1 MIKSLVVA
9 VDGSENAQ
17 SALRYALWLA
27 QRFDAV
33 VTGLHVADVVT
44 IEGSFFHDISGSLGF
59 EPYLDLTSKMRGAL
73 RDRGEQVLED
83 FSRACRE
90 ADIRHETS
98 LQVGIV
104 SAEICEL
111 ARTSDLVVLGKR
123 GVNRHF
129 STGLLGGVTESVA
142 RQCPRPIFMAPLEFV
157 EPGKA
162 LLAYDGSQR
171 AGSAMHVAA
180 EVCTLLELPL
190 DVVTVSLEEDRG
202 EEIADEARRYLASYP
217 ITTEVRVVE
226 GHAYEAIPAEVEQW
240 GYDLLFMG
248 SHGHGRVLEFV
259 LGSTTE
265 FVLRNVTCPVFL
277 NR

>member
-1 MIKSLVVA
+1 MR
-9 VDGSENAQ
+9 E
-17 SALRYALWLA
+17 ALRVRG
-27 QRFDAV
+27 QEV
-33 VTGLHVADVVT
+33 
-44 IEGSFFHDISGSLGF
+44 
-59 EPYLDLTSKMRGAL
+59 LD
-73 RDRGEQVLED
+73 Q
-83 FSRACRE
+83 FSTTCKE
-90 ADIRHETS
+90 ADIRYETS
-98 LQVGIV
+98 LQIGIV

-123 GVNRHF
+123 GVNRNF

-142 RQCPRPIFMAPLEFV
+142 RQCPRPIFAAPLEFV

-180 EVCTLLELPL
+180 EVCTLLGLPL
-190 DVVTVSLEEDRG
+190 DVVTVSLEEGRG
-202 EEIADEARRYLASYP
+202 EEIAEEARRYLSSYP
-217 ITTEVRVVE
+217 VATEVRVVE
-226 GHAYEAIPAEVEQW
+226 GHAYEVIPDEVDQR